1 MTSRRPV
8 IAMTEDEQRHF
19 LESEKTLQVA
29 SNGRDGY
36 AHLVAMWFVVI
47 DGLVHFTT
55 FAKSQKVRNLRRDPR
70 ITVMLESGLAYQE
83 LRGLVIKGTAELIE
97 DPQLA
102 ARVMTLVGAKQAGRP
117 APDGVTE
124 GALRQAAKRVV
135 VRVKPVDTYTWDHS
149 KLGGRY

>member
-1 MTSRRPV
+1 MPSRRPE
-8 IAMTEDEQRHF
+8 IALTEEEQRQF

-29 SNGRDGY
+29 SIGRDGY

-55 FAKSQKVRNLRRDPR
+55 FAKSQKARNLRRDPR
-70 ITVMLESGLAYQE
+70 VTVMVESGVAYQE

-97 DPQLA
+97 DPELA

-117 APDGVTE
+117 APE
-124 GALRQAAKRVV
+124 GISEGTLRQAAKRVV
-135 VRVKPVDTYTWDHS
+135 VRVRPVDTYSWDHS